1 MSAKFSEGQ
10 GQMFK
15 VNLKYSMYFW
25 SIYISTYT
33 YFGLYSTFF
42 ITLFLIW
49 PIGLICD
56 NRLTYSIYYRK
67 FKWHHIVHK
76 YITVVRLANY
86 QELLYLRCQCGRM
99 GLFTIILFV
108 YSILKFVS
116 KSSYNHSKIHLPL
129 SWFNEIVVKYI
140 CLKTVHFW

>member
-42 ITLFLIW
+42 I
-49 PIGLICD
+49 
-56 NRLTYSIYYRK
+56 
-67 FKWHHIVHK
+67 
-76 YITVVRLANY
+76 
-86 QELLYLRCQCGRM
+86 
-99 GLFTIILFV
+99 
-108 YSILKFVS
+108 
-116 KSSYNHSKIHLPL
+116 
-129 SWFNEIVVKYI
+129 
-140 CLKTVHFW
+140 